1 MKTVVVLVSGNGTN
15 LQYLID
21 NKKKDFDIVAVFS
34 NKKNAYGL
42 ERARNHSIPAN
53 YYRYDTT
60 VDREIHDSILAYE
73 VLKFKPDIVVLAG
86 WMRILSHSFIQ
97 HFEHLI
103 NLHPALPGKF
113 PGVNAIERAY
123 QYAQKVFK
131 NTDEERYYS
140 GAMCHRVVEEVDAGN
155 VLSVQRVAIERN
167 DTLDVVR
174 GKIAQIEKQVLLNG
188 IIVGGEIC
196 SRFVN
201 CSKECIH

>member
-86 WMRILSHSFIQ
+86 WMRILSNSFIQ

-123 QYAQKVFK
+123 QHAQKVFK
-131 NTDEERYYS
+131 KTDDERYYT

-167 DTLDVVR
+167 DTLDIVK

-188 IIVGGEIC
+188 IIGITGGEI
-196 SRFVN
+196 RHVLRAV
-201 CSKECIH
+201 